1 MDIMAKKLEI
11 HTSKSKHG
19 RSFEGMLMAHTLND
33 EQKYWPT
40 DLVPD
45 ALAVWVA
52 QNILQTSMLI
62 VVPVIDMPH
71 KEGTTSP
78 PWICENYTVFGD

>member
-33 EQKYWPT
+33 EQKY
-40 DLVPD
+40 
-45 ALAVWVA
+45 
-52 QNILQTSMLI
+52 
-62 VVPVIDMPH
+62 
-71 KEGTTSP
+71 
-78 PWICENYTVFGD
+78 